1 MEQQGAETNPNIPKA
16 SAPVSPTITA
26 TPAPKVPNAPPL
38 KGANASGTKAKA
50 AAPPTK
56 INGAKQLA
64 HSKVAEAV
72 STFKGDTRPPAK
84 KKIVKPK
91 SGQSVGGSP
100 APLKPKTPTQQPQAR
115 VAVVQWY
122 KPTAAEAKAHPRIV
136 GHPESFETVDSE
148 YQETTSFPFPTQNAD
163 APVVLLPVFGWRGL
177 DNTRPV
183 LFVSSKSSMGSISP
197 FGGQDVYMVCER
209 KDGPDC
215 TRTSKWTKWDSVD
228 GALEWMSQIR
238 VCTPRFAAAV
248 CPDFGMLLWRVQQTF
263 PNLVSWDSHAAADD
277 ILAAVSAGNSAIRL
291 SKLEVPPAPKR
302 LGHWSSL
309 NRVVNFSME
318 QARLNL
324 REKEFLERLTADSWP
339 ACHGQPAEMR
349 TSLEGLDL
357 AKGMYSAEVLGKLRS
372 PSKLLGAVTALLNA
386 PKDPSVESIGPV
398 GDLLATLAR
407 RSFAPTATSSLLAP
421 PAEVFI
427 KDLEVGTDEEGE
439 EESDWKEKEDASR
452 QLGTIPRELTAMQS
466 ETLYKQTVA
475 QQDEWAKGGARNVQD
490 TPSDGHDSDD
500 ESPNAGVVAGR
511 SAEISDESS
520 QSSKSDD
527 ESDNSESGSETG
539 DEDNDSIV
547 PSSASESEDE
557 AAQKPVHKPSE
568 KRKTPPPKAPAAKVR
583 RIEDSDSDEGTRMRR
598 MLADSDDESVQP
610 STGKH
615 RVAPVQ
621 KAMAPTKAQEP
632 ARSSVDR
639 LPESRAPATMKRRAI
654 ARTAATCLTEVEQ
667 HLPDMDATTKLRRMF
682 QDFVSEKH
690 NAEDKNALIEQQL
703 VVIKALVAHVRTTS
717 TAYSNNFTE
726 SQSNAIGFLGS
737 KYFATVQPKINEL
750 TALAASF
757 QSTTAE
763 FAEKIFKAT
772 YENGL
777 Q

>member
-1 MEQQGAETNPNIPKA
+1 METNTNIPKA
-16 SAPVSPTITA
+16 PAPVSPTITA

-38 KGANASGTKAKA
+38 KGVNALGTKAKSA
-50 AAPPTK
+50 VPPTK
-56 INGAKQLA
+56 INGVKQLA

-72 STFKGDTRPPAK
+72 SSFKGDTRPPPK

-91 SGQSVGGSP
+91 SSQSVGGSP
-100 APLKPKTPTQQPQAR
+100 APLKPKTPTQQQQSR

-122 KPTAAEAKAHPRIV
+122 KPTAAEAKAHPQIV
-136 GHPESFETVDSE
+136 GSPESFETEDSE
-148 YQETTSFPFPTQNAD
+148 YQETTSFPFPTQNAN
-163 APVVLLPVFGWRGL
+163 APVVLLPMFGWRGL

-183 LFVSSKSSMGSISP
+183 LFVSAKSSTGSISP

-209 KDGPDC
+209 KDGPEA
-215 TRTSKWTKWDSVD
+215 TKASKWTKWDSV
-228 GALEWMSQIR
+228 GGSLEWMSQIR

-277 ILAAVSAGNSAIRL
+277 ILAAVSAGNTAIRL

-302 LGHWSSL
+302 LGHWSSM

-324 REKEFLERLTADSWP
+324 REREFLERLTADSWP

-349 TSLEGLDL
+349 TSLDGLDL
-357 AKGMYSAEVLGKLRS
+357 DKAMFSAEALERLRS

-407 RSFAPTATSSLLAP
+407 RSCAQPATSSLLAP
-421 PAEVFI
+421 PTEVFI

-452 QLGTIPRELTAMQS
+452 QLGTFPRELTALQS
-466 ETLYKQTVA
+466 EAVYKQAVA
-475 QQDEWAKGGARNVQD
+475 QQDEWARGGARNVQD
-490 TPSDGHDSDD
+490 TPSEEHDSDD
-500 ESPNAGVVAGR
+500 EATNAAAPGK
-511 SAEISDESS
+511 SAELSDESS

-527 ESDNSESGSETG
+527 ESGNSESGSET
-539 DEDNDSIV
+539 DEEDNESIN
-547 PSSASESEDE
+547 PSSASESEE
-557 AAQKPVHKPSE
+557 ESTHKPVHKLSE
-568 KRKTPPPKAPAAKVR
+568 KRKPPPAKAPAAKVR
-583 RIEDSDSDEGTRMRR
+583 RIEESDSDEGTKMRR
-598 MLADSDDESVQP
+598 MLADSDDDSVQP

-632 ARSSVDR
+632 VRPGTDR

-654 ARTAATCLTEVEQ
+654 ARTAAICLTEVEQ
-667 HLPDMDATTKLRRMF
+667 HLPDLDATIKLRRMF

-703 VVIKALVAHVRTTS
+703 VLIKALVAHVRTTN